1 MRKGGLDVQNVES
14 LSAPKSVIKPKKFY
28 KTFQNNKHLW
38 LMMVVPLLYYLVFC
52 YGPMYGLIIA
62 FEDYSPFRGMFAGPW
77 VGFKN
82 FMDFFN
88 SVYFFRLI
96 KNTVLLNVFGVLWGF
111 PAPIILAF
119 VINSLKFKLY
129 RNFTQTL
136 SYLPHFISTVVIVG
150 MAMNF
155 LSPTSGVINQL
166 IVALGGKAT
175 NFMVL
180 PQYFR
185 TIYIASGV
193 WQEMGWESII
203 YLAALSGVDPQLYEA
218 AKIDG
223 ANKFKQLTHITI
235 PTILPTIII
244 LFILRMGNMM
254 SIGAEK
260 VLLLYN
266 PLTYSTGDV
275 INTYVYRV
283 GIGNNQMSYG
293 AAVGFFQ
300 SVINCVIIFSV
311 NKICR
316 KFSEVSLW

>member
-1 MRKGGLDVQNVES
+1 
-14 LSAPKSVIKPKKFY
+14 
-28 KTFQNNKHLW
+28 
-38 LMMVVPLLYYLVFC
+38 
-52 YGPMYGLIIA
+52 
-62 FEDYSPFRGMFAGPW
+62 
-77 VGFKN
+77 
-82 FMDFFN
+82 
-88 SVYFFRLI
+88 
-96 KNTVLLNVFGVLWGF
+96 
-111 PAPIILAF
+111 
-119 VINSLKFKLY
+119 
-129 RNFTQTL
+129 
-136 SYLPHFISTVVIVG
+136 

-180 PQYFR
+180 PQCFR
-185 TIYIASGV
+185 TIYISSGV

-244 LFILRMGNMM
+244 LFILRVGSMM

-266 PLTYSTGDV
+266 PLTYITGDV

-293 AAVGFFQ
+293 AAVGLFQ
-300 SVINCVIIFSV
+300 SVINCAIIFSV

-316 KFSEVSLW
+316 KVSEVSLW

>member
-1 MRKGGLDVQNVES
+1 MRKGSLDVQNVES

-52 YGPMYGLIIA
+52 YGPMYGVIIA
-62 FEDYSPFRGMFAGPW
+62 FEDYSPFRGMSAGPW

-82 FMDFFN
+82 FTDFFN

-111 PAPIILAF
+111 PAPILLAF
-119 VINSLKFKLY
+119 VINSLTFKLY
-129 RNFTQTL
+129 RNFTQTI

-180 PQYFR
+180 PQCFR
-185 TIYIASGV
+185 TIYISSGV

-244 LFILRMGNMM
+244 LFILRVGNMM

-266 PLTYSTGDV
+266 PLTYITGDV

-293 AAVGFFQ
+293 AAVGLFQ
-300 SVINCVIIFSV
+300 SVINCAIIFSV

-316 KFSEVSLW
+316 KVSEVSLW